1 MSESE
6 QDQQPYVIVERRAS
20 GVVAFVCGAL
30 VGAGVALLLAP
41 KSGRET
47 QADLRE
53 GARRFKEGTG
63 ERLTDLRDTL
73 GDRYDRTRDQ
83 VGTRVGAFRRNVAD
97 RQKKAGEALK
107 AGKDAARQ
115 ARSDLE
121 ARVSESKEAY
131 RAALAEGAA
140 PEEGLEEAPEDG
152 PGDEAADGTGDKA
165 GEAPGADESVGD
177 ADGEASR
184 E

>member
-1 MSESE
+1 MSEQE
-6 QDQQPYVIVERRAS
+6 QQPYVVVERRAS
-20 GVVAFVCGAL
+20 GVVAFLCGAL

-47 QADLRE
+47 QADLKE
-53 GARRFKEGTG
+53 GARRLREGTG

-73 GDRYDRTRDQ
+73 GERYDRTRDRVETQ
-83 VGTRVGAFRRNVAD
+83 VGAFRRNVAD
-97 RQKKAGEALK
+97 RQKKAGEAIK

-131 RAALAEGAA
+131 RAALAEG
-140 PEEGLEEAPEDG
+140 EAPEDHPEDG
-152 PGDEAADGTGDKA
+152 SGDGSGDGTGDEA
-165 GEAPGADESVGD
+165 GEAPEADESAGD
-177 ADGEASR
+177 ADGGTSR

>member
-1 MSESE
+1 MSE
-6 QDQQPYVIVERRAS
+6 QDQEPYVIVERRAS
-20 GVVAFVCGAL
+20 GAVAFICGAL

-47 QADLRE
+47 QAELRAGARRVRE
-53 GARRFKEGTG
+53 GAG

-73 GDRYDRTRDQ
+73 GEQYDRTREGM
-83 VGTRVGAFRRNVAD
+83 GTRVESFRQSVAD
-97 RQKKAGEALK
+97 RQKKAEEAIK

-121 ARVSESKEAY
+121 ARVAESKSAY
-131 RAALAEGAA
+131 RAALAE
-140 PEEGLEEAPEDG
+140 APEDEAGDEAGDETEAG
-152 PGDEAADGTGDKA
+152 PGDDEGAEEPDDGG
-165 GEAPGADESVGD
+165 
-177 ADGEASR
+177 SR

>member
-1 MSESE
+1 MSE
-6 QDQQPYVIVERRAS
+6 QDQEPYVIIERRAS
-20 GVVAFVCGAL
+20 GAVAFICGAL

-47 QADLRE
+47 QAELRA
-53 GARRFKEGTG
+53 GARRLREGTG

-73 GDRYDRTRDQ
+73 GEQYDRTREGM
-83 VGTRVGAFRRNVAD
+83 GTRVESFRQSVAD
-97 RQKKAGEALK
+97 RQKKAEEAIK

-121 ARVSESKEAY
+121 ARVAESKSAY
-131 RAALAEGAA
+131 RAALAEGEA
-140 PEEGLEEAPEDG
+140 PEETPEDG
-152 PGDEAADGTGDKA
+152 SGDETEA
-165 GEAPGADESVGD
+165 GPGADAGAEEPD
-177 ADGEASR
+177 DGGSR

>member
-1 MSESE
+1 MSEQE
-6 QDQQPYVIVERRAS
+6 QQPYVVVERRAS
-20 GVVAFVCGAL
+20 GVVAFLCGAL

-47 QADLRE
+47 QADLKE
-53 GARRFKEGTG
+53 GARRFREGTG
-63 ERLTDLRDTL
+63 ARLTDLRDTL
-73 GDRYDRTRDQ
+73 GERYDRTRDRVETQ
-83 VGTRVGAFRRNVAD
+83 VGAFRRNVAD
-97 RQKKAGEALK
+97 RQKKAGEAIK

-131 RAALAEGAA
+131 RAALAEGGD
-140 PEEGLEEAPEDG
+140 PEDHPEDG
-152 PGDEAADGTGDKA
+152 SGDGSGNGAGDEA
-165 GEAPGADESVGD
+165 GEAPEADEKAGD
-177 ADGEASR
+177 ADGGASR

>member
-1 MSESE
+1 MSEQE
-6 QDQQPYVIVERRAS
+6 QQPYVVVERRAS
-20 GVVAFVCGAL
+20 GVVAFLCGAL

-47 QADLRE
+47 QADLKG
-53 GARRFKEGTG
+53 GARRLREGTG

-73 GDRYDRTRDQ
+73 GERYDRTRDRVETQ
-83 VGTRVGAFRRNVAD
+83 VGAFRRNVAD
-97 RQKKAGEALK
+97 RQKKAGEAIK

-131 RAALAEGAA
+131 RAALADG
-140 PEEGLEEAPEDG
+140 EAPEDHPEDG
-152 PGDEAADGTGDKA
+152 SGDGSGNGTGNEA
-165 GEAPGADESVGD
+165 GEAPEADESAGD
-177 ADGEASR
+177 ADGGASR

>member
-1 MSESE
+1 MSE

-20 GVVAFVCGAL
+20 GAIAFICGAL

-53 GARRFKEGTG
+53 GARRLREGAG
-63 ERLTDLRDTL
+63 ERLTDFRDTM
-73 GDRYDRTRDQ
+73 GERYDRTREQ
-83 VGTRVGAFRRNVAD
+83 MGTRVDAFRQNVAE
-97 RQKKAGEALK
+97 RQKQAEEAIK

-121 ARVSESKEAY
+121 ARVAESKEAY
-131 RAALAEGAA
+131 RAALAEG
-140 PEEGLEEAPEDG
+140 EAPGETPEVG
-152 PGDEAADGTGDKA
+152 SGDEAGDGAGDEAGPAPQADGAAGD
-165 GEAPGADESVGD
+165 DD
-177 ADGEASR
+177 EASR

>member
-1 MSESE
+1 MSE

-20 GVVAFVCGAL
+20 GVVAFLCGAL

-53 GARRFKEGTG
+53 GARRLKEGTE
-63 ERLTDLRDTL
+63 ERLTDLRETL
-73 GDRYDRTRDQ
+73 GDRYDRTRDE
-83 VGTRVGAFRRNVAD
+83 VGTRVGAFRKNVAD

-121 ARVSESKEAY
+121 ARVAESKETY
-131 RAALAEGAA
+131 RAALADGEA
-140 PEEGLEEAPEDG
+140 PEEQAENGSGDG
-152 PGDEAADGTGDKA
+152 SGGGDEAGDAPEADESA
-165 GEAPGADESVGD
+165 GEA
-177 ADGEASR
+177 DGGASR

>member
-1 MSESE
+1 MSE

-20 GVVAFVCGAL
+20 GVVAFLCGAL

-53 GARRFKEGTG
+53 GARRLKEGTG
-63 ERLTDLRDTL
+63 ERLTDLRGTL
-73 GDRYDRTRDQ
+73 GERYDRTRDQ
-83 VGTRVGAFRRNVAD
+83 VDARVDAFRKNVAD
-97 RQKKAGEALK
+97 RQQKAGEAIK

-121 ARVSESKEAY
+121 ARVAESKEAY
-131 RAALAEGAA
+131 RTALAEGDA
-140 PEEGLEEAPEDG
+140 PETPAEAGES
-152 PGDEAADGTGDKA
+152 AAD
-165 GEAPGADESVGD
+165 ADD
-177 ADGEASR
+177 EASR

>member
-1 MSESE
+1 MSEQE
-6 QDQQPYVIVERRAS
+6 QQPYVVVERRAS
-20 GVVAFVCGAL
+20 GVVAFLCGAL

-47 QADLRE
+47 QADLKE
-53 GARRFKEGTG
+53 GARRLREGTG

-73 GDRYDRTRDQ
+73 GERYDRTRDRVETQ
-83 VGTRVGAFRRNVAD
+83 VGAFRRNVAD
-97 RQKKAGEALK
+97 RQKKAGEAIK

-131 RAALAEGAA
+131 RAALADG
-140 PEEGLEEAPEDG
+140 EAPEDHPEDG
-152 PGDEAADGTGDKA
+152 SGDGSGNGTGNEA
-165 GEAPGADESVGD
+165 GEAPEADESAGD
-177 ADGEASR
+177 ADGGASR

>member
-1 MSESE
+1 MSEHE
-6 QDQQPYVIVERRAS
+6 QQPYVVVERRAS
-20 GVVAFVCGAL
+20 GVVAFLCGAL

-47 QADLRE
+47 QADLKE
-53 GARRFKEGTG
+53 GARRLREGTG

-73 GDRYDRTRDQ
+73 GERYDRTRDRVETQ
-83 VGTRVGAFRRNVAD
+83 VGAFRRNVAD
-97 RQKKAGEALK
+97 RQKKAGEAIK

-131 RAALAEGAA
+131 RAALADG
-140 PEEGLEEAPEDG
+140 EAPEDHPEDG
-152 PGDEAADGTGDKA
+152 SGDGSGDGTGDEA
-165 GEAPGADESVGD
+165 GEAPEADESAGD
-177 ADGEASR
+177 ADGGASR

>member
-1 MSESE
+1 MSEQE
-6 QDQQPYVIVERRAS
+6 QQPYVVVERRAS
-20 GVVAFVCGAL
+20 GVVAFLCGAL

-47 QADLRE
+47 QADLKE
-53 GARRFKEGTG
+53 GARRFREGTG

-73 GDRYDRTRDQ
+73 GERYDRTRDRVETQ
-83 VGTRVGAFRRNVAD
+83 VGAFRRNVAD
-97 RQKKAGEALK
+97 RQKKAGEAIK

-131 RAALAEGAA
+131 RAALAEG
-140 PEEGLEEAPEDG
+140 GDPEDG
-152 PGDEAADGTGDKA
+152 SADATGDEA
-165 GEAPGADESVGD
+165 GEAPEADEKAGD
-177 ADGEASR
+177 ADGGASR